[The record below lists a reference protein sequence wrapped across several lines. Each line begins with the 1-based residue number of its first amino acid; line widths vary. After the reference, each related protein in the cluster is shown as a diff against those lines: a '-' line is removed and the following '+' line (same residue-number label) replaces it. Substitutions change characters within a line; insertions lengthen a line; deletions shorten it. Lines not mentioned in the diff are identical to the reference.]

1 MHDHDTSL
9 HSSKIHAV
17 IGGVYYKKL
26 LIHCLARHFLLR
38 LLLQIAAKAVPYH
51 ADFTK
56 LLGSDGTPEYDQAVL
71 KDMSLLSESL
81 EKLTTILKETY
92 ELYELDAPTKE
103 L

>member
-1 MHDHDTSL
+1 MGEF
-9 HSSKIHAV
+9 I
-17 IGGVYYKKL
+17 IKKL
-26 LIHCLARHFLLR
+26 LIHCLAHHFLLW

-51 ADFTK
+51 ANFMK

-71 KDMSLLSESL
+71 DDMSLLSKSL

>member
-1 MHDHDTSL
+1 M
-9 HSSKIHAV
+9 
-17 IGGVYYKKL
+17 
-26 LIHCLARHFLLR
+26 R

-51 ADFTK
+51 ADFMK

-71 KDMSLLSESL
+71 DDMSLLSKSL